1 MRNALNTKKYIF
13 TIEEHSII
21 GGLGSVVSEYI
32 AESNAN
38 PKFKRF
44 ALPDEYSHYVGSQT
58 FIREKMGLTAEKVFE
73 DIKAIIN
80 E

>member
-1 MRNALNTKKYIF
+1 MEKIVSSRIYIF

-32 AESNAN
+32 AESQFN

-44 ALPDEYSHYVGSQT
+44 ALPDEYSHYVGSQF
-58 FIREKMGLTAEKVFE
+58 FIREKFGFTSKKISN
-73 DIKAIIN
+73 DIL
-80 E
+80 